1 MRQALQ
7 AASRAAGAAGA
18 AGAGGGVAV
27 PPVAVL
33 DPAIGTF
40 PLDPRLSIE
49 QFGDRVLS
57 RLHQCLTPKGQ
68 AQGGLAVSVGQ
79 EHGCYFQKLEAS
91 SSSSSS
97 NSSSSKKQ
105 TGYLYMKVAP
115 GYHEVAH
122 RLVLW
127 AFDGPP
133 QEPHHEVL
141 HVCGS
146 RHCLNPSHLVW
157 GSKADNKALSPTQ
170 LQKKR
175 KALPEE
181 TATQLKQGVKKLAVE
196 LAKKRQARFMV
207 NT

>member
-7 AASRAAGAAGA
+7 AATRAAGAAGA
-18 AGAGGGVAV
+18 AGAGGGVAT

-49 QFGDRVLS
+49 QFGDR
-57 RLHQCLTPKGQ
+57 
-68 AQGGLAVSVGQ
+68 
-79 EHGCYFQKLEAS
+79 KLEAS

-97 NSSSSKKQ
+97 SSSSKKQ

-133 QEPHHEVL
+133 QEPQHE
-141 HVCGS
+141 
-146 RHCLNPSHLVW
+146 

-207 NT
+207 ST

>member
-7 AASRAAGAAGA
+7 AASPSSRGSWGSW
-18 AGAGGGVAV
+18 GR
-27 PPVAVL
+27 
-33 DPAIGTF
+33 
-40 PLDPRLSIE
+40 RLSIE

-97 NSSSSKKQ
+97 SNSSSSSKKQ

-141 HVCGS
+141 HMCGS

>member
-18 AGAGGGVAV
+18 AGAGGGVAT

-49 QFGDRVLS
+49 QFGDR
-57 RLHQCLTPKGQ
+57 
-68 AQGGLAVSVGQ
+68 
-79 EHGCYFQKLEAS
+79 KLEAS

-97 NSSSSKKQ
+97 NSSSSSKKQ
-105 TGYLYMKVAP
+105 TGYLYMK
-115 GYHEVAH
+115 
-122 RLVLW
+122 
-127 AFDGPP
+127 
-133 QEPHHEVL
+133 
-141 HVCGS
+141 
-146 RHCLNPSHLVW
+146 